1 MLNQNFADS
10 GIPRVSQIVRD
21 LVLVQRR
28 ASKKLGADMA
38 WIDVTREATTAFTRN
53 SGARRF

>member
-21 LVLVQRR
+21 LVLPRFSVPLLLRPRHRR
-28 ASKKLGADMA
+28 HEG
-38 WIDVTREATTAFTRN
+38 R
-53 SGARRF
+53 